1 MQVIILYSAVV
12 LIWGSTWIA
21 ISYQLGTV
29 PEELSIAYRFSLAS
43 LALFVYALLTRRKIG
58 IPLKLYPMVIVQ
70 GVFLFSLNYFFVYRA
85 ANYITT
91 GLIAVVFSLIVLF
104 NAYFE
109 RLFFKTPVDSRF
121 LLASALGLLGISL
134 VFWPEVSAFNLKDRT
149 VAGVLLII
157 VSVASASLGNM
168 AAIFNMRQ
176 KLPVVALNAH
186 AMGCGALLSAAYAI
200 FIGREISFSTDP
212 EYLWSLLYLAIF
224 GSAVAFGCMLSLLR
238 QIGAARAAYTS
249 VLFPIVA
256 LIISTV
262 VEDYQ
267 WSTPAFAG
275 IALAL
280 LGNWLALSKNRKQQT
295 SKTI

>member
-134 VFWPEVSAFNLKDRT
+134 VFWPEVSSYPCSNKTLAPVKG
-149 VAGVLLII
+149 VA
-157 VSVASASLGNM
+157 
-168 AAIFNMRQ
+168 
-176 KLPVVALNAH
+176 
-186 AMGCGALLSAAYAI
+186 
-200 FIGREISFSTDP
+200 EIS
-212 EYLWSLLYLAIF
+212 LL
-224 GSAVAFGCMLSLLR
+224 
-238 QIGAARAAYTS
+238 
-249 VLFPIVA
+249 
-256 LIISTV
+256 
-262 VEDYQ
+262 
-267 WSTPAFAG
+267 
-275 IALAL
+275 
-280 LGNWLALSKNRKQQT
+280 N
-295 SKTI
+295 